1 MADGPQV
8 IVEPPSTSGG
18 RRVRVGGEVVGLAY
32 GLGDLVEFLRRA
44 GLETLDDDALRHGA
58 GLVEWRGGGPDVWAA
73 PA

>member
-1 MADGPQV
+1 M
-8 IVEPPSTSGG
+8 
-18 RRVRVGGEVVGLAY
+18 VGLAY

-44 GLETLDDDALRHGA
+44 GLETLDDDELRHGG